1 MALRDHFAEGSRP
14 SPPAVDCDIAGS
26 TDAMPVSQVVVND
39 QWALEYM
46 TVVRIQP
53 LIEAIDDDVSSF
65 ITVAEVNAFTAARPS
80 NWR

>member
-1 MALRDHFAEGSRP
+1 MALRDHFAEGNRP
-14 SPPAVDCDIAGS
+14 SPPAVDSDIASS
-26 TDAMPVSQVVVND
+26 TDAMPDSQVVVND

-46 TVVRIQP
+46 TIVRVQP